1 MQLGDLLDDA
11 TMDVATAS
19 LEIANVELDSRQCV
33 PGTLFLALP
42 GHTTDGAR
50 FAAEARDRGAV
61 AVLSDHDLDVGIP
74 VVVVPS
80 SQLRALASH
89 ASATIVDHPELELE
103 LVGVT
108 GTNGKTTI
116 VTVLEQLARQM
127 GWNGAS
133 IGTLTSERTTPAA
146 PELFRRLRELVD
158 EFDPARRRL
167 VALEVSSH
175 ALDQRRVDGLR
186 FAASIFTNLGHDHL
200 DYHHT
205 LEEYF
210 QAKARLFTPELS
222 RLAVIWTDDAH
233 GARLAESIAIGCIP
247 VSREDASSVTLSM
260 VGATFFWRGHLV
272 RSPLVG
278 AFNIDNAL
286 LALTTMAS
294 LGAAEDEVVDA
305 FSRVRPVSGR
315 FDVVHEGDFTVVV
328 DFAHTPEGLAR
339 ILSDVRELSP
349 SGALTVVF
357 GCGGDRDV
365 LKRPEMGA
373 VAGRLAD
380 RVVVTSDNPRSEDPE
395 SIIDAVVG
403 GLDAGRDYHREADR
417 REAIAW
423 ALKSAQPGDVVV
435 IAGKG
440 HETSQTLADRVIA
453 FDDRTVV
460 REILG

>member
-11 TMDVATAS
+11 TLDVATAS
-19 LEIANVELDSRQCV
+19 VEIEHVELDSRRCA

-50 FAAEARDRGAV
+50 YAAEARDRGAV
-61 AVLSDHDLDVGIP
+61 AVLADHDLDVGIP
-74 VVVVPS
+74 VVVVPT

-89 ASATIVDHPELELE
+89 ASAAIVGHPELELE

-116 VTVLEQLARQM
+116 VTVLEQLARQL

-133 IGTLTSERTTPAA
+133 IGTLTGERTTPAA
-146 PELFRRLRELVD
+146 PDLFRRLRGLVD

-175 ALDQRRVDGLR
+175 ALDQGRVDGLR

-205 LEEYF
+205 IEEYF

-222 RLAVIWTDDAH
+222 RLGVIWTGDAY
-233 GARLAESIAIGCIP
+233 GARLAEMTAIGCIP
-247 VSREDASSVTLSM
+247 VSRDDASSVTLSM

-294 LGAAEDEVVDA
+294 LGAGEDEVVDA
-305 FSRVRPVSGR
+305 FSRVQPVSGR

-339 ILSDVRELSP
+339 ILGDVRELRPTS
-349 SGALTVVF
+349 AMTVVF

-373 VAGRLAD
+373 VAGRFAD

-395 SIIDAVVG
+395 SIIDAVVS

-440 HETSQTLADRVIA
+440 HETSQTLADRAIP
-453 FDDRTVV
+453 FDDRVVV